1 MQLIQ
6 TAPDLWTITQPL
18 RFLGVEVGSRMTL
31 LRLPSG
37 SLVMISPIKLS
48 RELQGAI
55 AQLGQVAHIIAPN
68 LFHHL
73 SLEAATQAFP
83 EAKVWGVPGLSKKCP
98 EVNFNELLDQPGS
111 FEGVLDYL
119 PFQGFAALF
128 PSGIKLL
135 GEVVF
140 CHHPSRS
147 LIITDTA
154 YNFGSADPFT
164 TRLVTRVLGSYGS
177 LKPSFAER
185 FGTRDK
191 VAVAASVQ
199 QVLGWEFD
207 RVVMAHGAIVEGGGK
222 AQFKAGYIWF
232 LDGSSL
238 SL

>member
-6 TAPDLWTITQPL
+6 AAPNLWTVTQPL
-18 RFLGVEVGSRMTL
+18 RFLGVEVGSRMTI

-37 SLVMISPIKLS
+37 ALVLISPSKLS
-48 RELQGAI
+48 NELKRAI

-83 EAKVWGVPGLSKKCP
+83 EAKVWGVPGLLEKCP
-98 EVNFNELLDQPGS
+98 EVQFFELLDQPGS
-111 FEGVLDYL
+111 FEGILDYL
-119 PFQGFAALF
+119 PFRGFAALF
-128 PSGIKLL
+128 PSGIKQL

-154 YNFGSADPFT
+154 YNFGPADPFS
-164 TRLVTRVLGSYGS
+164 TRLVARVLGSYGS
-177 LKPSFAER
+177 LKPSFAEK

-191 VAVAASVQ
+191 AAVAASVR
-199 QVLGWEFD
+199 QVLSWKFD
-207 RVVMAHGAIVEGGGK
+207 RVVMGHGAIVESGGK
-222 AQFKAGYIWF
+222 AQFQAGYEWF
-232 LDGSSL
+232 LDDLLGA
-238 SL
+238 